1 MPQAKTLQK
10 SEIPTMTRRYFYT
23 DPLAAAWMAKHF
35 GMEFSFRNEINPNGK
50 VGLPAIESHISHG
63 HLQLEGGRFYIHP
76 DSLHLL
82 GPRDGD
88 INIKGLV
95 YMHCSYHDKML
106 WVDLY
111 CGNYCEE
118 RGQTI
123 RRNGT
128 PFMWPE
134 SEAL

>member
-1 MPQAKTLQK
+1 M
-10 SEIPTMTRRYFYT
+10 MHYFYT

-35 GMEFSFRNEINPNGK
+35 GMKMAIPDGK
-50 VGLPAIESHISHG
+50 QGWTLN
-63 HLQLEGGRFYIHP
+63 QLIIAFQIDSPIHIHP
-76 DSLHLL
+76 DSLPLL
-82 GPRDGD
+82 EPRDGD

-95 YMHCSYHDKML
+95 YMHCSFHNKMS
-106 WVDLY
+106 WVDLH

-123 RRNGT
+123 RRNGL

-134 SEAL
+134 SEAT